1 MIYQTT
7 VSERLALR
15 RDQAWARSMMSRTS
29 TLAGRAPAGVP
40 SEPPVTVKPVALVL
54 LAIALVF
61 IWITGAG
68 F

>member
-1 MIYQTT
+1 MMYQTRID
-7 VSERLALR
+7 ERFALR
-15 RDQAWARSMMSRTS
+15 RDQAWARSMMSHTS

-40 SEPPVTVKPVALVL
+40 SEQPVTAEPVAIVL

-61 IWITGAG
+61 IWITGVG